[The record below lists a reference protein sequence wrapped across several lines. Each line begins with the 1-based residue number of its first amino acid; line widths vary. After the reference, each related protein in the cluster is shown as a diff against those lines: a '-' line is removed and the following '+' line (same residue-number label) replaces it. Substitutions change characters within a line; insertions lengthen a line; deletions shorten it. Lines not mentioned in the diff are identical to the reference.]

1 MPHEATP
8 TSLPGMGTCNSSQ
21 KDVLLSISNSSEPD
35 YNSFEDKKSFLSSKR
50 GWRSDH
56 VTCPLCQG
64 VGRIPTA
71 QASEHVAIFSNHNG
85 QFQPEK
91 VKIYIALSIIISLL
105 TSTLLFFFI
114 FPRSVV
120 LRKATVKQY
129 AVSITGNSKTVFAK
143 IIMSLTVENENF
155 YTAHVMSTKTDVMLG
170 KYVIG
175 SYTDEQKRPVT
186 AIGHQQFDVILEVN
200 LDDFYQY
207 CASSAIKVHNLLVN
221 VRIMIVTKVIGTTD
235 TSYIEM
241 FQLIRC
247 GMNATYNLQSSI

>member
-1 MPHEATP
+1 MSIMSGSWKNPDSPSILSAINTGSSA
-8 TSLPGMGTCNSSQ
+8 SLMLMHMRKIGGL
-21 KDVLLSISNSSEPD
+21 V
-35 YNSFEDKKSFLSSKR
+35 SSKLSMHAR
-50 GWRSDH
+50 FR
-56 VTCPLCQG
+56 T
-64 VGRIPTA
+64 